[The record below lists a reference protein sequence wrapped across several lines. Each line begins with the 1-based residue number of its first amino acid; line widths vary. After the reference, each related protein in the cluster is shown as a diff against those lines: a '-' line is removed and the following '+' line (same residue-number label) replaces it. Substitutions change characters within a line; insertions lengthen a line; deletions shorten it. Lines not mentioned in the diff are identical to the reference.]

1 MAGLQC
7 GWSARPATGLRRRG
21 CWPPAHRARVVARSP
36 GHGPTAT
43 RIEMPASTTTV
54 VMPIATSI
62 AGTAPTGCRGDGA
75 SHVMRWSVQAPPWRS
90 LRARRS
96 AGEAYSRH
104 REPVQL
110 SEAAEWIAELGAR
123 WDARLA
129 RLRSYLVEE
138 RGLQRAVLS
147 LSLPDADETTR

>member
-1 MAGLQC
+1 V
-7 GWSARPATGLRRRG
+7 P
-21 CWPPAHRARVVARSP
+21 
-36 GHGPTAT
+36 
-43 RIEMPASTTTV
+43 E
-54 VMPIATSI
+54 
-62 AGTAPTGCRGDGA
+62 
-75 SHVMRWSVQAPPWRS
+75 
-90 LRARRS
+90 
-96 AGEAYSRH
+96 
-104 REPVQL
+104 QL